1 VPELAAKTPP
11 PLVGGGDEIKEG
23 DRLEMPIAPPGVRGA
38 QKRRVRGEVK
48 HIDVVFRG
56 RRYAGLVL
64 VSESDGSCYEIVPE
78 LARKLPRTR
87 GKAA

>member
-1 VPELAAKTPP
+1 
-11 PLVGGGDEIKEG
+11 
-23 DRLEMPIAPPGVRGA
+23 MPIAPSGRGSQKRCVRGT
-38 QKRRVRGEVK
+38 VT
-48 HIDVVFRG
+48 HIDVIWSG

-64 VSESDGSCYEIVPE
+64 VSDEDGSYYEIVPE